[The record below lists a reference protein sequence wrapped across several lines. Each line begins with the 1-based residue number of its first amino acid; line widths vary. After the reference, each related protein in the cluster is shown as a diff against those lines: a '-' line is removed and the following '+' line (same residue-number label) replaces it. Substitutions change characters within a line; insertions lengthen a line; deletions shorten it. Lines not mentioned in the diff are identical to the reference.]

1 MRQRQH
7 GNFVFTLKGKV
18 MEMKFRMSAVAA
30 ALLSAVLLTGCQTTS
45 EVVSQTASQVSQ
57 ALQAQKLEKGN
68 WDDFNRVQL
77 DKMLA
82 TYGKSSPNYDPAK
95 PPYVV
100 FDWDNTSIFLDIQ
113 EALLVYQLENL
124 RFAMTPAQLDNAI
137 RKDIPTTNFDD
148 DSRNAAGQAINI
160 DKIAQDIVSSYAWL
174 YDNYQGLRGKQTLAQ
189 VKQAPQYQDFIVKM
203 RFLYEAIGN
212 TFDHAVSYPWI
223 TYHFTGM
230 TEKDVRALAAET
242 FRWQQTQPVEAVKW
256 TSPAAL
262 PGKAGVVSIT
272 WKNGLRPVPEM
283 QDLYKKLRASG
294 FDVYVCSASFRDVIR
309 EVSSNPEFGYANAV
323 DNVYAME
330 LERDANGA
338 IRTQFRQGYAQ
349 TQGPGKT
356 ETIKQFL
363 VPKYGYGP
371 VFIAGDS
378 EGDQN
383 MMQDFDDMK
392 VGLIINRLRGND
404 IGKMSKLAA
413 ESYGKPDARY
423 LLQGRDD
430 NKGVFVPSQQAYKL
444 GSDTPKTLK

>member
-1 MRQRQH
+1 MQS
-7 GNFVFTLKGKV
+7 T
-18 MEMKFRMSAVAA
+18 FRLSAVAA
-30 ALLSAVLLTGCQTTS
+30 ALLSITLIAGC
-45 EVVSQTASQVSQ
+45 QTASQAPSPHAAQSVVQQ
-57 ALQAQKLEKGN
+57 APLTLETGN
-68 WDDFNRVQL
+68 WDTFNRAQL
-77 DKMLA
+77 DKMIA
-82 TYGKSSPNYDPAK
+82 THGKTSPGYDANK

-100 FDWDNTSIFLDIQ
+100 FDWDNTSIFLDIE
-113 EALLVYQLENL
+113 EALLIHQLQNL
-124 RFAMTPAQLDNAI
+124 RFAMTPAQLDKAI
-137 RKDIPTTNFDD
+137 RKDIPTTDFDA
-148 DSRNAAGQAINI
+148 DSRNDAGQAINI
-160 DKIAQDIVSSYAWL
+160 DKIAQDIVSSYTWL
-174 YDNYQGLRGKQTLAQ
+174 YDNYQGFQGRQPLAQ
-189 VKQAPQYQDFIVKM
+189 IRQSPQYQDFIVKM

-230 TEKDVRALAAET
+230 TEQDVRALAAET

-262 PGKAGVVSIT
+262 PGKAGVVSIS

-283 QDLYKKLRASG
+283 QDLYQKLRASG

-330 LERDANGA
+330 LERDARGV
-338 IRTQFRQGYAQ
+338 IQTQFRKGYAQ

-363 VPKYGYGP
+363 VPRYGYGP
-371 VFIAGDS
+371 LFIAGDS

-383 MMQDFDDMK
+383 MMQDFADTRY
-392 VGLIINRLRGND
+392 VLIINRLRGND
-404 IGKMSKLAA
+404 IGKMSKLAVD
-413 ESYGKPDARY
+413 SYGKPDAKY

-430 NKGVFVPSQQAYKL
+430 NKGVLIPSQQAYKL
-444 GSDTPKTLK
+444 GSTTASTLK

>member
-1 MRQRQH
+1 
-7 GNFVFTLKGKV
+7 
-18 MEMKFRMSAVAA
+18 MKTTFKMSAVAA
-30 ALLSAVLLTGCQTTS
+30 ALLSVTLLAGCQTSS
-45 EVVSQTASQVSQ
+45 EVVSQTAAQVA
-57 ALQAQKLEKGN
+57 ALQAPQKLEKGN
-68 WDDFNRVQL
+68 WDDFNRAQL
-77 DKMLA
+77 DKMIA
-82 TYGKSSPNYDPAK
+82 THGRASPSYDAKK

-100 FDWDNTSIFLDIQ
+100 FDWDNTSIFLDIE

-124 RFAMTPAQLDNAI
+124 RFAMTPAQLDKAI
-137 RKDIPTTNFDD
+137 RKDIPTTDFGA
-148 DSRNAAGQAINI
+148 DSRNDAGQAINI
-160 DKIAQDIVSSYAWL
+160 DKIARDIVSSYTWL
-174 YDNYQGLRGKQTLAQ
+174 YDNYQGFKGTQPLAQ
-189 VKQAPQYQDFIVKM
+189 VKQSAQYQDFIVKM

-242 FRWQQTQPVEAVKW
+242 FRWQQGQPVEAVKW
-256 TSPAAL
+256 SSPASL
-262 PGKAGVVSIT
+262 PGKAGVVSIS
-272 WKNGLRPVPEM
+272 WKNGLRAVPEM

-309 EVSSNPEFGYANAV
+309 EVSSNPEFGYGNPV

-330 LERDANGA
+330 LERDANGV
-338 IRTQFRQGYAQ
+338 IKTEFRKGYAQ

-356 ETIKQFL
+356 ETIKRFL

-371 VFIAGDS
+371 VFVAGDS

-392 VGLIINRLRGND
+392 YGLVINRLRGND
-404 IGKMSKLAA
+404 IGKLSRLAVD
-413 ESYGKPDARY
+413 SYGKADARY

-430 NKGVFVPSQQAYKL
+430 NKGVLIPSQQAYKL
-444 GSDTPKTLK
+444 GSSTPKTLK